1 SSVRG
6 PLRPAGGRARTD
18 RRYQRHPA
26 VEPVLNRRR
35 RACGPPSQIRA
46 ICVHSLAKENDMLYR
61 VLPLFV
67 VALVLA
73 LYAGTPLLA
82 DDEDTEPRSGTVVSV
97 SGTKLVMTDKAG
109 KEHSHTVAKDA
120 KVTLDGRDAKLADLQ
135 PGMKIKVTTPK
146 NALTRATKIE
156 AEKK

>member
-1 SSVRG
+1 
-6 PLRPAGGRARTD
+6 
-18 RRYQRHPA
+18 
-26 VEPVLNRRR
+26 
-35 RACGPPSQIRA
+35 
-46 ICVHSLAKENDMLYR
+46 LAKENDMLYR

-82 DDEDTEPRSGTVVSV
+82 DDKDTETHSGTVVSV

-146 NALTRATKIE
+146 NDLTRATKIE